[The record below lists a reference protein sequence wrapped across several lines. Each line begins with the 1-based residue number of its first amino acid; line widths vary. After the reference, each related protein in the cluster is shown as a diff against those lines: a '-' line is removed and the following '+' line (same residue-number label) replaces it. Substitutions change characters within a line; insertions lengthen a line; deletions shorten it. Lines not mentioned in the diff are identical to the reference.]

1 MKHLAVL
8 LSVLTLLA
16 NSAFAADISLADLKK
31 AIESKSVTVIDVT
44 GTESYDA
51 GHIPGAID
59 FFAYQKDL
67 AGKLPADKNA
77 LIVAYC
83 YNPQCPAYA
92 MATTAAEELGYTN
105 VKHFAPGIDG
115 WRKAGEPTE
124 KGN

>member
-51 GHIPGAID
+51 GHIREPST
-59 FFAYQKDL
+59 FS
-67 AGKLPADKNA
+67 P
-77 LIVAYC
+77 
-83 YNPQCPAYA
+83 
-92 MATTAAEELGYTN
+92 TRRT
-105 VKHFAPGIDG
+105 
-115 WRKAGEPTE
+115 WRASFRPIRTL
-124 KGN
+124 